1 MKKPYHHKSLAR
13 FVRHTRQVVCHRSA
27 HHKTQR
33 KGAVLGLTIILL
45 VAMVAFV
52 ALALDLGYLAV
63 ARTEL
68 QRTADSAAMA
78 AAWELVDA
86 DAVGSDPYLSDKSL
100 AARNTA
106 VTYAGFNDVIS
117 HNLHLDE
124 NSGND
129 AEGDIV
135 IGQLATLST
144 AEAMA
149 FGNPALYNVVHVRAR
164 RDATRNGEVPL
175 FFARILGFDSYGVHA
190 EAKAG
195 IIKQIGGFRI
205 PSDGSNQGILPF
217 ALDEDTWQTILDGTA
232 SDQWT
237 WDADTE
243 TISPGGDGVLE
254 VNLFPQGTGSPGN
267 RGTVDVGSSN
277 NSTNDIARQI
287 LHGVTP
293 DDLAFHGGSLEFDE
307 NGELFLNGDTGI
319 SAGVKDE
326 LHSIR
331 GEPRVIPVYRE
342 VQGPGNNAMY
352 TIVKWVGV
360 RIMEVK
366 LNGSQTSKRVVIQP
380 ANVVLSGVV
389 PTTAT
394 ETSYFIYSPPVLIQ

>member
-1 MKKPYHHKSLAR
+1 MSATHPQRYVQLRSTAR
-13 FVRHTRQVVCHRSA
+13 TSRLNRN
-27 HHKTQR
+27 
-33 KGAVLGLTIILL
+33 GAVLGLTLILL

-52 ALALDLGYLAV
+52 ALALDLGYLTV

-78 AAWELVDA
+78 AAWELVDSSA
-86 DAVGSDPYLSDKSL
+86 LSGDPYMSDKTA
-100 AARNTA
+100 AARARA
-106 VTYAGFNDVIS
+106 VEYAGFNDVIS
-117 HNLHLDE
+117 HSLVLDP

-129 AEGDIV
+129 VDGDVV
-135 IGQLATLST
+135 IGQIPDFNGSMSFTD
-144 AEAMA
+144 
-149 FGNPALYNVVHVRAR
+149 PALYNVVHIRAR

-190 EAKAG
+190 EARAG
-195 IIKQIGGFRI
+195 VIKQIGGFKI

-217 ALDEDTWQTILDGTA
+217 ALDEDTWETILNGTA
-232 SDQWT
+232 DDQWT
-237 WDADTE
+237 WDAETE
-243 TISPGGDGVLE
+243 TISNGGDGVLE

-267 RGTVDVGSSN
+267 RGTVDIGSPA
-277 NSTNDIARQI
+277 NSTQVIARQI
-287 LHGVTP
+287 LEGVTP
-293 DDLAFHGGSLEFDE
+293 EDLDFHGGSLEFDA

-342 VQGPGNNAMY
+342 VNGPGNNATY

-366 LNGSQTSKRVVIQP
+366 LSGSQTNKRVIIQP
-380 ANVVLSGVV
+380 ANVVLNGVV

-394 ETSYFIYSPPVLIQ
+394 ETSYFIYSPPVLIE